1 MEISI
6 YGNQGVTIIKFH
18 DILISV
24 RQLDLCGRT
33 TEQYSLCPLSIVPNP
48 KVLSDISIRMNLFQI
63 EGNIKAIEQNI
74 RLEVELRSKQE
85 HELQQLK
92 QQLKNIKDT
101 VHEISQVIHS
111 L

>member
-6 YGNQGVTIIKFH
+6 YGNKGVTILSFKGKTITC
-18 DILISV
+18 

-33 TEQYSLCPLSIVPNP
+33 TEQYPLCPLSIVPHP
-48 KVLSDISIRMNLFQI
+48 KVLSDISIRMNLFQL

-74 RLEVELRSKQE
+74 RLEVEVRSIKE

-92 QQLKNIKDT
+92 HQLKNIKDT
-101 VHEISQVIHS
+101 AREISQVVHG